1 MLYPQNGLRTYL
13 DESFSRGIKSN
24 TKLRDSFIMPI
35 IDPIFN
41 INHKTAIVTGASS
54 GLGAE
59 FSKILAERGANVV
72 LAARRI
78 EKLQS
83 LESELR
89 EEGLSVRS
97 IQCDVTDSKQVKKMI
112 TKSCEY
118 FGRVDII
125 VNNAGQIAEAGSV
138 PEHITDEMFEATV
151 KVNLIGLWY
160 CCRAAGRKMLEDG
173 KGGSIINLS
182 SVAGLN
188 GMRGMPAAYQA
199 TKGAVATL
207 TKSLAANWGDR
218 GVRVNAIAPGWFPSE
233 MTRTWVRKSVFL
245 DHIRSNSPMG
255 RIGEPREL
263 AGALLLL
270 ASNASSFINGEVISV
285 DGGVNASTGLPFFN
299 EEMFEFMEKAV
310 PGGLA
315 KRINPEVSQ

>member
-1 MLYPQNGLRTYL
+1 MAT
-13 DESFSRGIKSN
+13 
-24 TKLRDSFIMPI
+24 
-35 IDPIFN
+35 IDPIFD
-41 INHKTAIVTGASS
+41 ISHKTAIVTGASS
-54 GLGAE
+54 GLGME
-59 FSKILAERGANVV
+59 FARILAERGANVV
-72 LAARRI
+72 LAARRT
-78 EKLQS
+78 EKLHS
-83 LESELR
+83 LESELSK
-89 EEGLSVRS
+89 EGLSAKS
-97 IQCDVTDSKQVKKMI
+97 IQCDVTDSIQVKEMI
-112 TKSCEY
+112 TKACES

-138 PEHITDEMFEATV
+138 PEHITDEMFETTV

-160 CCRAAGRKMLEDG
+160 CCKEAGRNMLKDG

-233 MTRTWVRKSVFL
+233 MTRAWVRKNVFL
-245 DHIRSNSPMG
+245 DHISNNSPMG
-255 RIGEPREL
+255 RIGEPKEL

-270 ASNASSFINGEVISV
+270 ASDASSFINGEVISV

-315 KRINPEVSQ
+315 KRINSNLPQ

>member
-1 MLYPQNGLRTYL
+1 MNV
-13 DESFSRGIKSN
+13 E
-24 TKLRDSFIMPI
+24 
-35 IDPIFN
+35 DPIFDIRN
-41 INHKTAIVTGASS
+41 KTAIVTGASS
-54 GLGAE
+54 GLGTE

-72 LAARRI
+72 LAARRTDKLKNI
-78 EKLQS
+78 ENKL
-83 LESELR
+83 LEK
-89 EEGLSVRS
+89 GMSVKS
-97 IQCDVTDSKQVKKMI
+97 IKCDVADSGQVKEMI
-112 TKSCEY
+112 TKSCQY
-118 FGRVDII
+118 FGRVDIL
-125 VNNAGQIAEAGSV
+125 VNNAGQIAEAGAV

-151 KVNLIGLWY
+151 KVNLLGLWY
-160 CCRAAGRKMLEDG
+160 CCREAGKKMLEDG

-233 MTRTWVRKSVFL
+233 MTRAWVRKNVFM
-245 DHIRSNSPMG
+245 DHISNNSPMG
-255 RIGEPREL
+255 RIGDPSEL
-263 AGALLLL
+263 AGVLLLL

-315 KRINPEVSQ
+315 KRITSKDIK

>member
-1 MLYPQNGLRTYL
+1 MAT
-13 DESFSRGIKSN
+13 
-24 TKLRDSFIMPI
+24 
-35 IDPIFN
+35 IDPIFD
-41 INHKTAIVTGASS
+41 ISHKTAIVTGASS
-54 GLGAE
+54 GLGME
-59 FSKILAERGANVV
+59 FARILAERGANVV
-72 LAARRI
+72 LAARRT
-78 EKLQS
+78 EKLHS
-83 LESELR
+83 LESELC
-89 EEGLSVRS
+89 EKGLSAKS
-97 IQCDVTDSKQVKKMI
+97 IQCDVTDSGQVKEMI
-112 TKSCEY
+112 TKTCEY

-138 PEHITDEMFEATV
+138 PEHITDEMFETTV

-160 CCRAAGRKMLEDG
+160 CCKEAGRNMLKDG

-233 MTRTWVRKSVFL
+233 MTRAWVRKNVFL
-245 DHIRSNSPMG
+245 DHISNNSPMG
-255 RIGEPREL
+255 RIGEPKEL

-270 ASNASSFINGEVISV
+270 ASDASSFINGEVISV

-299 EEMFEFMEKAV
+299 EEMFQFMEKQV
-310 PGGLA
+310 KKTFP
-315 KRINPEVSQ
+315 